1 MPDDIT
7 GNIIS
12 ISLDMFGLGAWGFY
26 VFFSFV
32 IVVSL
37 AIIVSL
43 GECLHKD
50 QVKGMCLV
58 LAVFVCWC

>member
-1 MPDDIT
+1 MT

-12 ISLDMFGLGAWGFY
+12 ISLDMFGLGAWGFLR
-26 VFFSFV
+26 FFFV
-32 IVVSL
+32 IVVISL

-50 QVKGMCLV
+50 QVKGMC
-58 LAVFVCWC
+58 FV